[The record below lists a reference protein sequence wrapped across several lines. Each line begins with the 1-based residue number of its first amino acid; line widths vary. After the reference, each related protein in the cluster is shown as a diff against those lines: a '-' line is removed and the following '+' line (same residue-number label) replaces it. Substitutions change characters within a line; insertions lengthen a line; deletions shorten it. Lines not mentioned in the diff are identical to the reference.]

1 MNNTLSKMICTAL
14 AVGFV
19 AAPSVF
25 AEEAPEFSLDKVV
38 VTALRAETKDL
49 DTPASVT
56 VKTGEELKATGATTV
71 IDALQFI
78 EGINIYSQNP
88 YGQSAGR
95 MSSELVIR
103 GAKKGTLVMVN
114 GAPMNMNGL
123 FQLDNVLLENVERV
137 EVVRGAGSV
146 MYGSEAFGGVINI
159 ITKKQVSNS
168 FTSSVG
174 SHGKQNHNLNL
185 QAGKLAFNAS
195 FTDTGRVDNLTTGPV
210 TVKTPTPATT
220 YPTYTDFIGGEKR
233 SFSSSYQF
241 DDRLTLNYTHAE
253 DTLDKEQRLS
263 ANGALY
269 QKYDDKENLDRLS
282 FQYEDGSWKANL
294 YGTFRELDYSSL
306 VTNPK
311 TNATSLTSNTN
322 LKTAKYGLD
331 ANKSWITNQMKYLTG
346 LTIER
351 EDYKQTVLLNNKV
364 TGPYDRTVIAFYTQA
379 THDFDE
385 SRKLIIGLRGQSA
398 EVESGEKYNQLLP
411 QFQYNQKIDQESSW
425 FVNAGKAFRL
435 PTLTE
440 LHTGAFSAGVEANPD
455 LQPESGWTYEAG
467 WKKQNKQ
474 GLLKMTLFAMNIK
487 DHIDTTTIGS
497 VTTYDNFGVFKNEGI
512 EASWEQ
518 RLSEKYSYTVG
529 GAYGNPRQ
537 QNTAGAW
544 ERAYSRI
551 QGNLS
556 VRYTLDKLTANLAA
570 NYTGD
575 RANNALPALPVS
587 LMVNYQLKPETA
599 IFTTIRNVLNRND
612 VTTNSSSFYYAA
624 PRTFEIGV
632 KHSF

>member
-1 MNNTLSKMICTAL
+1 MNKKLSKMICAAL

-19 AAPSVF
+19 AAPGVY
-25 AEEAPEFSLDKVV
+25 AEENAEFSLDRVV

-49 DTPASVT
+49 DTPANVT
-56 VKTGEELKATGATTV
+56 VKTGEELKSTGATTV

-78 EGINIYSQNP
+78 EGINVYSQNP

-123 FQLDNVLLENVERV
+123 FQLDNILLENVERV

-159 ITKKQVSNS
+159 ITKTQVSNS
-168 FTSSVG
+168 FTTSAG
-174 SHGKQNHNLNL
+174 SNGKQNHNLNL
-185 QAGKLAFNAS
+185 QAGKLAFNAN
-195 FTDTGRVDNLTTGPV
+195 FTDTGKVDNLTEGPV
-210 TVKTPTPATT
+210 TVKTPAPSTT
-220 YPTYTDFIGGEKR
+220 YSTYTNFIGSEKR
-233 SFSSSYQF
+233 SFNSTYRF
-241 DDRLTLNYTHAE
+241 DDKLTFYYTHTE

-263 ANGALY
+263 TNGALY
-269 QKYDDKENLDRLS
+269 QKYDDKENLDRVS
-282 FQYEDGSWKANL
+282 FQYVDESWKANI
-294 YGTFRELDYSSL
+294 YGTFRELDYTSL

-311 TNATSLTSNTN
+311 TNITSLTSNTN

-331 ANKSWITNQMKYLTG
+331 TNKSWNTDQMKYLAG
-346 LTIER
+346 LTVER
-351 EDYKQTVLLNNKV
+351 EDYKQTALLTNAV
-364 TGPYDRTVIAFYTQA
+364 TGPYDRTVIALYTQA
-379 THDFDE
+379 THEFGD
-385 SRKLIIGLRGQSA
+385 SRKLIIGMRGQSA

-411 QFQYNQKIDQESSW
+411 QIQYNQKIGQDSSW

-455 LQPESGWTYEAG
+455 LKPESGWTYETG

-474 GLLKMTLFAMNIK
+474 GLLKMTIFAMDIK
-487 DHIDTTTIGS
+487 DHIDTTTVGT

-512 EASWEQ
+512 EVSWEQ
-518 RLSEKYSYTVG
+518 KLSDKYSYIVG

-537 QNTAGAW
+537 QTTTGTW

-570 NYTGD
+570 NYTAD
-575 RANNALPALPVS
+575 RSNNAPEALPVS
-587 LMVNYQLKPETA
+587 LMVNYQIKPETA
-599 IFTTIRNVLNRND
+599 IFAAMRNVLNRND
-612 VTTNSSSFYYAA
+612 VTTNSSSYYYAA

>member
-1 MNNTLSKMICTAL
+1 MNKKLSKMICTAL

-19 AAPSVF
+19 AAPGVY
-25 AEEAPEFSLDKVV
+25 AEEAAEFSLDKVV

-71 IDALQFI
+71 IDALQFV

-123 FQLDNVLLENVERV
+123 FQLDNILLENVERV

-168 FTSSVG
+168 YTASYG

-195 FTDTGRVDNLTTGPV
+195 FTDTGRVDNLTSGPL
-210 TVKTPTPATT
+210 TVAMPAPSTT
-220 YPTYTDFIGGEKR
+220 YPTHTDFIGSEKR
-233 SFSSSYQF
+233 SFNSAYQF
-241 DDRLTLNYTHAE
+241 DDKLTFYYTHTE
-253 DTLDKEQRLS
+253 DTLDKEQRLDT
-263 ANGALY
+263 NGALY
-269 QKYDDKENLDRLS
+269 QKYNDKENLDRVS
-282 FQYEDGSWKANL
+282 FQYTEGSWKANL
-294 YGTFRELDYSSL
+294 YGTFRELDYTSL

-311 TNATSLTSNTN
+311 TNVTSLTSNTN

-331 ANKSWITNQMKYLTG
+331 TNKSWNTDQMNYLAG
-346 LTIER
+346 LTVER
-351 EDYKQTVLLNNKV
+351 EDYKQIARTNNKV
-364 TGPYDRTVIAFYTQA
+364 TGPYDRTVIALYTQA
-379 THDFDE
+379 THEFDD
-385 SRKLIIGLRGQSA
+385 SRKLIIGMRGQSA
-398 EVESGEKYNQLLP
+398 EVESGDKYNQLLP
-411 QFQYNQKIDQESSW
+411 QIQYNQKIDQDSSW

-440 LHTGAFSAGVEANPD
+440 LHTGASSAGVSANPN
-455 LQPESGWTYEAG
+455 LKPESGWTYETG
-467 WKKQNKQ
+467 WKKRSEQ
-474 GLLKMTLFAMNIK
+474 GLLKLTLFAMDIK
-487 DHIDTTTIGS
+487 DHIDTAVIGGS
-497 VTTYDNFGVFKNEGI
+497 TTYANFGIFKNEGI

-518 RLSEKYSYTVG
+518 KLSDKYSYTVG

-537 QNTAGAW
+537 QNTAGSW

-570 NYTGD
+570 NYTAD
-575 RANNALPALPVS
+575 RANNAVPALPVS

-599 IFTTIRNVLNRND
+599 VFTTIRNVLNRND